1 MGLGSPPDQHTHG
14 LDGDT
19 WRGMTERN
27 SLPDLNPSGSLFFDL
42 DHGLCIMNPM
52 FAHAHS
58 VVNWLRSHSEL
69 GQMEMET
76 SGNIVLAKL
85 GIDETCPEMLKAL
98 GFEGQSWMTY
108 LFKTCES
115 LGQCTRSSAKE
126 ADWGGCSSFQNV
138 GSKGVCKLPKHHII
152 QPPWESL
159 LSGAGKEGQ

>member
-19 WRGMTERN
+19 WRGKTERN

-58 VVNWLRSHSEL
+58 VNWLRSHSEL
-69 GQMEMET
+69 GQMEMEA

-85 GIDETCPEMLKAL
+85 
-98 GFEGQSWMTY
+98 
-108 LFKTCES
+108 
-115 LGQCTRSSAKE
+115 
-126 ADWGGCSSFQNV
+126 
-138 GSKGVCKLPKHHII
+138 
-152 QPPWESL
+152 
-159 LSGAGKEGQ
+159 